1 MQYVVEVTISIQDID
16 SVFPFAQLI
25 RIPIPGMAESST
37 STPVIQNLAK
47 ANVAD
52 LEKLKA
58 LLASAGANTANLTS
72 NILFANQQ
80 LLAQQGVA
88 SAPSVQQH
96 AAKAAPVNKPRGGV
110 SEQRYAELLAVI
122 EELTKDIKPTY
133 AGNRMAAER
142 LKKGIALARTLA
154 RDCRVEAERI
164 ALSNN

>member
-1 MQYVVEVTISIQDID
+1 
-16 SVFPFAQLI
+16 
-25 RIPIPGMAESST
+25 MAESST
-37 STPVIQNLAK
+37 STPVIQNITK

-52 LEKLKA
+52 LEKLKN

-72 NILFANQQ
+72 NILLANQQ
-80 LLAQQGVA
+80 ILQQGVA
-88 SAPSVQQH
+88 AAAQQQT
-96 AAKAAPVNKPRGGV
+96 AKAPPVKSRGGV

>member
-1 MQYVVEVTISIQDID
+1 MSD
-16 SVFPFAQLI
+16 
-25 RIPIPGMAESST
+25 T
-37 STPVIQNLAK
+37 STPVIQNIAK
-47 ANVAD
+47 ANLAD

-58 LLASAGANTANLTS
+58 LLASAGANTANLTN
-72 NILFANQQ
+72 NILLQNPQILQQ
-80 LLAQQGVA
+80 AQAVQQQAQQA
-88 SAPSVQQH
+88 A
-96 AAKAAPVNKPRGGV
+96 AAKNNVKSRGGV

>member
-1 MQYVVEVTISIQDID
+1 
-16 SVFPFAQLI
+16 
-25 RIPIPGMAESST
+25 MAESST
-37 STPVIQNLAK
+37 STPVIQNITK

-52 LEKLKA
+52 LEKLKN
-58 LLASAGANTANLTS
+58 LLASAGANTASLTS
-72 NILFANQQ
+72 NILLANQQ
-80 LLAQQGVA
+80 ILQQGVA
-88 SAPSVQQH
+88 
-96 AAKAAPVNKPRGGV
+96 AAAQTAKSNPVKSRGGV

>member
-1 MQYVVEVTISIQDID
+1 MQANYLYCHATVCANSSSFSAD
-16 SVFPFAQLI
+16 
-25 RIPIPGMAESST
+25 MAESST
-37 STPVIQNLAK
+37 STPVIQNIAK

-52 LEKLKA
+52 LEKLKS

-72 NILFANQQ
+72 NILLANQQ
-80 LLAQQGVA
+80 ILQQGVA
-88 SAPSVQQH
+88 AAQAAQQQ
-96 AAKAAPVNKPRGGV
+96 AAKSNSVKSRGGV

>member
-1 MQYVVEVTISIQDID
+1 MAD
-16 SVFPFAQLI
+16 SH
-25 RIPIPGMAESST
+25 T
-37 STPVIQNLAK
+37 STPVIQNFTK

-58 LLASAGANTANLTS
+58 LLASAGANTANLT
-72 NILFANQQ
+72 NNLLLANQQ
-80 LLAQQGVA
+80 ILQQSVVAQAAQHQA
-88 SAPSVQQH
+88 SKSNSV
-96 AAKAAPVNKPRGGV
+96 KSRGGV
-110 SEQRYAELLAVI
+110 SEVRYAELLAVI